1 MELRQ
6 LRYFVAVAEEGHI
19 TRAAER
25 LGIQQ
30 PPLSRQIKATEL
42 ELDVQLFRRKAR
54 GVVLTDAGRAFLDD
68 ARAILA
74 DLDQAFESTRRTAR
88 GEQGRICVG
97 ITPSA
102 SFHPLLSHAIR
113 SFRAAFPLV
122 SLTLEERLSNE
133 LVNRLRDEHMDVAFI
148 RTSFTDLERLVIT
161 PLLDEPMV
169 AVLPDGHPLTRGRTA
184 ATISLKQL
192 ANEAFIL
199 GEPGTG
205 TYEATIAACR
215 ASGFSPRVVQRAPR
229 VTSSL
234 GLVAVGLGIALVPAS
249 IQRMHMEGVVYRRLK
264 GSPQSSVR
272 LSLASRRADP
282 STVVRQFLNLVKNVG
297 RFGREKSARVGRP
310 RSLDSPP
317 G

>member
-30 PPLSRQIKATEL
+30 PPLSRQIKAIEH

-54 GVVLTDAGRAFLDD
+54 GVELTEAGRALLDD
-68 ARAILA
+68 ARTILG

-102 SFHPLLSHAIR
+102 MFHPLLPHAVR
-113 SFRAAFPLV
+113 SFREAFPLV
-122 SLTLEERLSNE
+122 SLKLDEYLSNE
-133 LVNRLRDEHMDVAFI
+133 LMNRLRDEQTDVAFI
-148 RTSFTDLERLVIT
+148 RTSVADPEGLTIT
-161 PLLDEPMV
+161 PLLDEPMIV
-169 AVLPDGHPLTRGRTA
+169 VLPDGHPLTRGRPA
-184 ATISLKQL
+184 AAISLKQL
-192 ANEAFIL
+192 ANETFIL

-205 TYEATIAACR
+205 THESTIAACR
-215 ASGFSPRVVQRAPR
+215 ASGFSPRVAQRTSR

-249 IQRMHMEGVVYRRLK
+249 IQRMHMEGVAYRRLK
-264 GSPQSSVR
+264 GSAQSTVR
-272 LSLASRRADP
+272 LSLVSRRADP
-282 STVVRQFLNLVKNVG
+282 SAVVRQFLKLVKECNQVW
-297 RFGREKSARVGRP
+297 REESTRVGLRV
-310 RSLDSPP
+310 R
-317 G
+317 

>member
-30 PPLSRQIKATEL
+30 PPLSRQIKAIEY
-42 ELDVQLFRRKAR
+42 ELDVRLFRRKAR
-54 GVVLTDAGRAFLDD
+54 GVELTDAGSVLLDG

-74 DLDQAFESTRRTAR
+74 DLDQALESTRRTAR

-102 SFHPLLSHAIR
+102 MFHPLLPYAIR
-113 SFRAAFPLV
+113 CFREEFPLV
-122 SLTLEERLSNE
+122 SLTLEERISNE
-133 LVNRLRDEHMDVAFI
+133 LMKLLRDQQMDVAFI
-148 RTSFTDLERLVIT
+148 RTSFADPEGLIIT
-161 PLLDEPMV
+161 PLLHEPMMV
-169 AVLPDGHPLTRGRTA
+169 VLPDGHPLTRGRSEA
-184 ATISLKQL
+184 AISLKQI

-199 GEPGTG
+199 GEAGTG
-205 TYEATIAACR
+205 THEATVAACLE
-215 ASGFSPRVVQRAPR
+215 SGFSPRVAQRAPR

-249 IQRMHMEGVVYRRLK
+249 VQRMHMEGVAFRPLK

-272 LSLASRRADP
+272 LSVVSRRADP
-282 STVVRQFLNLVKNVG
+282 SAVVRQFLKLVKAVAQG
-297 RFGREKSARVGRP
+297 KR
-310 RSLDSPP
+310 
-317 G
+317 